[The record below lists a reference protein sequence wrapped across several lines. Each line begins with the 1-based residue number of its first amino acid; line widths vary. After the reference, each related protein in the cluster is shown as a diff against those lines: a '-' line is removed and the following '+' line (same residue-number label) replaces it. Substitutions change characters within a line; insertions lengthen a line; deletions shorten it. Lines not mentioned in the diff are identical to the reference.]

1 MKIVLN
7 HHQAF
12 LLKSVLSQ
20 FLTNFE
26 NGARFCYCPVC
37 ELCKLKPRKFYTI
50 RDKLSCKKK
59 RTEFKKNYTFFL
71 FEINFLIIFAK

>member
-20 FLTNFE
+20 FLTNVE

-37 ELCKLKPRKFYTI
+37 ELCKLKPRKFCTI

-59 RTEFKKNYTFFL
+59 KLNSRKIIHFFC
-71 FEINFLIIFAK
+71 FRLIS